1 MSGRRVEISA
11 DGEERPVRAL
21 AYTVVVSAV
30 LTVGLSIGETAEQA
44 DATRDVVT
52 RLGAAQRAAV
62 SGFPG
67 LRAERAGLTADAAAV
82 RREAAAGPPFLE
94 WQSEGLGGSGRS
106 PNAADYLRVGTPFNF
121 PGQISKARTLVRSA
135 ESWVVTAQDVAALSA
150 AAEASRRWLDLAA
163 ALELEAL
170 SEARLSRLDDAL
182 NLQEARFQLGE
193 IAGTEVRQLDLE
205 HVSESSRLA
214 ALRADVEMAV
224 AALREFCGTGWG
236 EVRRGDLKALASIS
250 KSPEELNVTTS
261 ALSEGPLLRLATGDA
276 ELERSAAKLISATAW
291 GRAELEAEWERI
303 PTIDGFPGF
312 DAWGFR
318 LTVPLPIGAAGHR
331 QREEARARADAA
343 DAALDVAKLEVLRSA
358 REARAAVRG
367 STDRLRAL
375 EPAVDDLPVLVHSL
389 AEQFRLGA
397 ISYLAYIDG
406 LSRFDRIVEDTID
419 ARRTLLQA
427 RLDLA
432 VLFGDST
439 IFPLPDPVAHEED

>member
-1 MSGRRVEISA
+1 VNVVAVSV
-11 DGEERPVRAL
+11 VL
-21 AYTVVVSAV
+21 AG
-30 LTVGLSIGETAEQA
+30 GLSIGETTENTVAIQ
-44 DATRDVVT
+44 DVVA
-52 RLGAAQRAAV
+52 RLTAAQRSAV
-62 SGFPG
+62 SGYPG
-67 LRAERAGLTADAAAV
+67 LRAERAGLTADSSAL

-94 WQSEGLGGSGRS
+94 WQSEGLGGSGRN

-121 PGQISKARTLVRSA
+121 PGQIGKARTLVRNA
-135 ESWVVTAQDVAALSA
+135 ENWVATALDVASRRA

-214 ALRADVEMAV
+214 ALRAEVEMAR
-224 AALREFCGTGWG
+224 AAIVEICGAGWG
-236 EVRRGDLKALASIS
+236 DVRRGDLEALASFS
-250 KSPEELNVTTS
+250 KSPEEVDVTAS
-261 ALSEGPLLRLATGDA
+261 ALAAGPVLRLAADDA
-276 ELERSAAKLISATAW
+276 ELERSAAKLISSTAW

-303 PTIDGFPGF
+303 PAIDGFPGF

-343 DAALDVAKLEVLRSA
+343 DASLDLAKLEVLRSA
-358 REARAAVRG
+358 QEARAVVR
-367 STDRLRAL
+367 SATDRLRAL
-375 EPAVDDLPVLVHSL
+375 EPAMDDLPVVVHSL

-406 LSRFDRIVEDTID
+406 LSRFDRIVEETID

-432 VLFGDST
+432 VLLGDST
-439 IFPLPDPVAHEED
+439 IFPLPDPVANEED

>member
-1 MSGRRVEISA
+1 MEEGRPLRVS
-11 DGEERPVRAL
+11 
-21 AYTVVVSAV
+21 AYTVVVAVV
-30 LTVGLSIGETAEQA
+30 LTVGWSTAESAEQA
-44 DATRDVVT
+44 VATQDVVA

-67 LRAERAGLTADAAAV
+67 LRAERAGLDADAAAL

-94 WQSEGLGGSGRS
+94 WQSEGMGGSSRQ

-121 PGQISKARTLVRSA
+121 PGQISKARALVRSA
-135 ESWVVTAQDVAALSA
+135 ESWVGTAQNVASLSI
-150 AAEASRRWLDLAA
+150 AAEASRRWLDAAA

-170 SEARLSRLDDAL
+170 SEARLNRLDDAL

-214 ALRADVEMAV
+214 ALRADVAATE
-224 AALREFCGTGWG
+224 AALREICGSEWG
-236 EVRRGDLKALASIS
+236 EIRGGDLKALASIS
-250 KSPEELNVTTS
+250 KSSDELDVTTS
-261 ALSEGPLLRLATGDA
+261 ALADGPLLRLAAGDA

-291 GRAELEAEWERI
+291 GRAELEAEWERV
-303 PTIDGFPGF
+303 PAIDGFPGF

-318 LTVPLPIGAAGHR
+318 LTVPLPLGAAGHR

-343 DAALDVAKLEVLRSA
+343 GANLDAAKLEVLRSA
-358 REARAAVRG
+358 EEARAAVRG
-367 STDRLRAL
+367 ATDRLRAL
-375 EPAVDDLPVLVHSL
+375 EPAMDDLPVLVHSM

-406 LSRFDRIVEDTID
+406 LSRFDRIVEETID
-419 ARRTLLQA
+419 ARRTLLLA

-432 VLFGDST
+432 VLLGDST
-439 IFPLPDPVAHEED
+439 IFPLPDPVAQEED

>member
-1 MSGRRVEISA
+1 MGGRRAEIPA
-11 DGEERPVRAL
+11 GGEERPVRAL
-21 AYTVVVSAV
+21 AYAVVVSAV
-30 LTVGLSIGETAEQA
+30 LTVGWSVGETAEQA

-135 ESWVVTAQDVAALSA
+135 ESWVVTAQDVASLSA

-214 ALRADVEMAV
+214 VVRADVAMAA

-250 KSPEELNVTTS
+250 KPPEELNVTTS
-261 ALSEGPLLRLATGDA
+261 VLAEGPLLRLAAGDA

-358 REARAAVRG
+358 QDARAVVRG
-367 STDRLRAL
+367 ATDRLRAL

-406 LSRFDRIVEDTID
+406 LSRFDRIVEETID

-432 VLFGDST
+432 VLLGDST

>member
-1 MSGRRVEISA
+1 VRVLAIAVVISIFLA
-11 DGEERPVRAL
+11 VGWSMGEA
-21 AYTVVVSAV
+21 
-30 LTVGLSIGETAEQA
+30 AEQVV
-44 DATRDVVT
+44 ATQDVVA
-52 RLGAAQRAAV
+52 RLTAAQRAAV

-94 WQSEGLGGSGRS
+94 WQSEGVGGSGRS

-135 ESWVVTAQDVAALSA
+135 ESWVVTAQDVATLSA

-170 SEARLSRLDDAL
+170 SQARLSRLDDAL

-214 ALRADVEMAV
+214 ALRAEVAIAE
-224 AALREFCGTGWG
+224 AALSEVCGTGWG
-236 EVRRGDLKALASIS
+236 DVRRGDLKALAS
-250 KSPEELNVTTS
+250 SPKPSDEVDVTTS
-261 ALSEGPLLRLATGDA
+261 ALASGPVLRLAAGDA
-276 ELERSAAKLISATAW
+276 ELEQSAAKLMKSTAW

-303 PTIDGFPGF
+303 PAIDGFPGF

-343 DAALDVAKLEVLRSA
+343 DASLDVAKLEVLRFA
-358 REARAAVRG
+358 REARAVARG
-367 STDRLRAL
+367 ASNRLRAL
-375 EPAVDDLPVLVHSL
+375 EPAVDDLPMLVHSM

-397 ISYLAYIDG
+397 ITYLAYIDG
-406 LSRFDRIVEDTID
+406 LSRFDRIVEETID

-432 VLFGDST
+432 VLLGDST

>member
-1 MSGRRVEISA
+1 ME
-11 DGEERPVRAL
+11 EERPVRAL
-21 AYTVVVSAV
+21 AYTVVVSVV
-30 LTVGLSIGETAEQA
+30 LVVGLSIGETTEQTA
-44 DATRDVVT
+44 TTRDVVA
-52 RLGAAQRAAV
+52 RLTAAQRAAV
-62 SGFPG
+62 DGFPG
-67 LRAERAGLTADAAAV
+67 LRAERAGLTADAAAL

-94 WQSEGLGGSGRS
+94 WQSEGMGGSGRS

-135 ESWVVTAQDVAALSA
+135 ESWVVTAQDVASLSA

-193 IAGTEVRQLDLE
+193 IAGTQVRQLDLE

-214 ALRADVEMAV
+214 ALRADVEMAR
-224 AALREFCGTGWG
+224 AALREFCGAEWG
-236 EVRRGDLKALASIS
+236 EVRRGDLKALASFS
-250 KSPEELNVTTS
+250 KPPEEVDVTTS
-261 ALSEGPLLRLATGDA
+261 ALAAGPVLRLAAGDA
-276 ELERSAAKLISATAW
+276 ELERSAAKLIKSTAW

-303 PTIDGFPGF
+303 PAIDGFPGF

-343 DAALDVAKLEVLRSA
+343 EASLDVAKLEVLRSA
-358 REARAAVRG
+358 QEARAVLRG
-367 STDRLRAL
+367 ATDRLRAL
-375 EPAVDDLPVLVHSL
+375 EPAINDLPVLVHSM

-406 LSRFDRIVEDTID
+406 LSRFDRIVEETID
-419 ARRTLLQA
+419 ARRTLLLA
-427 RLDLA
+427 RLELA
-432 VLFGDST
+432 VLLGDST
-439 IFPLPDPVAHEED
+439 IFPLPDPVAHEEE

>member
-1 MSGRRVEISA
+1 L
-11 DGEERPVRAL
+11 RAL
-21 AYTVVVSAV
+21 AYTVVVSVV
-30 LTVGLSIGETAEQA
+30 LAVGLSIGETTEQ
-44 DATRDVVT
+44 TVTTQDVVA
-52 RLGAAQRAAV
+52 RLTAAQRAAV

-94 WQSEGLGGSGRS
+94 WQSEGLGGSSRS

-121 PGQISKARTLVRSA
+121 PGQISKARALVRSA
-135 ESWVVTAQDVAALSA
+135 ESWVGTAQDVASLSA

-205 HVSESSRLA
+205 HVGESSRLA
-214 ALRADVEMAV
+214 ALRAEVTMAE
-224 AALREFCGTGWG
+224 AALREFCGAGG
-236 EVRRGDLKALASIS
+236 GDVRLGDLKALAAYAT
-250 KSPEELNVTTS
+250 PPDDVDVTTS
-261 ALSEGPLLRLATGDA
+261 MLATGPMLRLAAGNA
-276 ELERSAAKLISATAW
+276 ELEQSAAKLMRSTAW
-291 GRAELEAEWERI
+291 GRAEFEAEWERI

-343 DAALDVAKLEVLRSA
+343 EASLDVAKLDVMRSA
-358 REARAAVRG
+358 QEAQAAVRG
-367 STDRLRAL
+367 ASDRLRAL
-375 EPAVDDLPVLVHSL
+375 EPAMDELPVLVHSL

-406 LSRFDRIVEDTID
+406 LSRFDRIVEETID
-419 ARRTLLQA
+419 ARSTLLRA

-432 VLFGDST
+432 MMLGDST

>member
-1 MSGRRVEISA
+1 M
-11 DGEERPVRAL
+11 RAL
-21 AYTVVVSAV
+21 AYTVLVSVVLAF
-30 LTVGLSIGETAEQA
+30 GWSIGETTEQA
-44 DATRDVVT
+44 DATQDVVT

-67 LRAERAGLTADAAAV
+67 LRAERAGLTADAAAL

-94 WQSEGLGGSGRS
+94 WQSEGVGGSGRS

-135 ESWVVTAQDVAALSA
+135 ESWVVTARDVASLSA
-150 AAEASRRWLDLAA
+150 AAEASRRWLTLAA

-214 ALRADVEMAV
+214 ALRAEVEMAR
-224 AALREFCGTGWG
+224 AALRELCGTGWG

-250 KSPEELNVTTS
+250 KLSGEMTVTTS
-261 ALSEGPLLRLATGDA
+261 ALAEGPLLRLAAGDA

-291 GRAELEAEWERI
+291 GRAEIEAEWERI

-343 DAALDVAKLEVLRSA
+343 DASLDVAKLEVLRSA
-358 REARAAVRG
+358 QEARAVLRG
-367 STDRLRAL
+367 ATDRLRAL
-375 EPAVDDLPVLVHSL
+375 EPAINDLPVLVHSM

-406 LSRFDRIVEDTID
+406 LSRFDRIVEETID

-432 VLFGDST
+432 VLLGDTT
-439 IFPLPDPVAHEED
+439 IFPLPDPVVHEED

>member
-1 MSGRRVEISA
+1 M
-11 DGEERPVRAL
+11 RAL
-21 AYTVVVSAV
+21 ANTVALSVVLA
-30 LTVGLSIGETAEQA
+30 VGLSIGETTEQTV
-44 DATRDVVT
+44 ATQDVVA
-52 RLGAAQRAAV
+52 RLTAAQRAAV
-62 SGFPG
+62 GGFPG
-67 LRAERAGLTADAAAV
+67 LRAERAGLTADAAAL

-106 PNAADYLRVGTPFNF
+106 PNAADTLRVGTPFNF

-135 ESWVVTAQDVAALSA
+135 EDWVTTALDVASLSA

-214 ALRADVEMAV
+214 ALRAEVEMAR
-224 AALREFCGTGWG
+224 AALTEICGAEWG
-236 EVRRGDLKALASIS
+236 EVRRGDLKALASFS
-250 KSPEELNVTTS
+250 KLPEVVDVTTS
-261 ALSEGPLLRLATGDA
+261 ALAAGPVLRLAAGGA
-276 ELERSAAKLISATAW
+276 ELERSAAKMISSTAW

-303 PTIDGFPGF
+303 PAVDGFPGF

-343 DAALDVAKLEVLRSA
+343 DASLDLAKLEVLRSA
-358 REARAAVRG
+358 QEAHAAVRG
-367 STDRLRAL
+367 ATDRLRAL
-375 EPAVDDLPVLVHSL
+375 EPAMDDLPVIVHSL

-406 LSRFDRIVEDTID
+406 LSRFDRIVEETID

-427 RLDLA
+427 QLELA
-432 VLFGDST
+432 VLLGDST
-439 IFPLPDPVAHEED
+439 IFPLPEPVAHEED

>member
-1 MSGRRVEISA
+1 
-11 DGEERPVRAL
+11 
-21 AYTVVVSAV
+21 
-30 LTVGLSIGETAEQA
+30 
-44 DATRDVVT
+44 
-52 RLGAAQRAAV
+52 LGAAQRAAV

-67 LRAERAGLTADAAAV
+67 LRAERAGLTADAAAL

-94 WQSEGLGGSGRS
+94 WQSEGLGGSDRE
-106 PNAADYLRVGTPFNF
+106 PNAADYLRVGTPFNL
-121 PGQISKARTLVRSA
+121 PGQIGKARTLVKTA
-135 ESWVVTAQDVAALSA
+135 EKWAATAQDVAALNA
-150 AAEASRRWLDLAA
+150 AAEVSHRWIDVAA

-170 SEARLSRLDDAL
+170 STERLRRLDDAL

-205 HVSESSRLA
+205 HISESSRLA
-214 ALRADVEMAV
+214 ALRTEVERAR
-224 AALREFCGTGWG
+224 AALRELCGTEWG
-236 EVRRGDLKALASIS
+236 EVRRGDLKVLASIS
-250 KSPEELNVTTS
+250 KPPEDRDLTTS
-261 ALSEGPLLRLATGDA
+261 ALAEGPQLRLAAGDA

-303 PTIDGFPGF
+303 PAIDGLPGF

-331 QREEARARADAA
+331 QRQEARARADAA
-343 DAALDVAKLEVLRSA
+343 EASLDAAKLEALRSA
-358 REARAAVRG
+358 QEANAAVRG
-367 STDRLRAL
+367 ATNRLRAL

-406 LSRFDRIVEDTID
+406 LSRFDRIVEETIG

-432 VLFGDST
+432 VLLGDST
-439 IFPLPDPVAHEED
+439 IFPLPDPAAHEED

>member
-1 MSGRRVEISA
+1 V
-11 DGEERPVRAL
+11 VL
-21 AYTVVVSAV
+21 A
-30 LTVGLSIGETAEQA
+30 VGLSIGETTEQTV
-44 DATRDVVT
+44 ATQDVVA
-52 RLGAAQRAAV
+52 RLTAAQRAAV
-62 SGFPG
+62 GGFPG
-67 LRAERAGLTADAAAV
+67 LRAERAGLTADAAAL

-106 PNAADYLRVGTPFNF
+106 PNAADTLRVGTPFNF

-135 ESWVVTAQDVAALSA
+135 EDWVATALDVASLSA

-214 ALRADVEMAV
+214 ALRAEVEMAR
-224 AALREFCGTGWG
+224 AALTEICGAGWG
-236 EVRRGDLKALASIS
+236 DVRRGDLKALASFS
-250 KSPEELNVTTS
+250 KPPEELDVTTS
-261 ALSEGPLLRLATGDA
+261 ALAAGPVLRLATGDA
-276 ELERSAAKLISATAW
+276 ELGRSAARLISSTAW

-303 PTIDGFPGF
+303 PAIDGFPGF

-343 DAALDVAKLEVLRSA
+343 DASLDLAKLEVLRSA
-358 REARAAVRG
+358 QEAHAVVRG
-367 STDRLRAL
+367 ATDRLRAL
-375 EPAVDDLPVLVHSL
+375 EPAMDDLPVIVHSL

-406 LSRFDRIVEDTID
+406 LSRFDRIVEETID

-432 VLFGDST
+432 VLLGDST